1 LKAQFLQRGKARKP
15 TAATMFLRLTV
26 RVVRLVHGQWRSGS
40 RPAGAA
46 AAAAGSPAAGGLA
59 TEPAGAVA
67 ASGGARSGQS
77 GQRGKRGRPRWRGLL
92 SRQAITIFMLPS
104 LLLIGLFSYY
114 PAVRSLVGGF
124 YIWNGFS
131 APRYD
136 GFGQFSQYFHSSTFG
151 AEARNLVL
159 LVIGS
164 IAITLVSQFVA
175 AEVVAHLPGRTGTI
189 AKYLLTLPVVLPPIL
204 LIDVWAYLLNP
215 SNGLINRILGE
226 LHLPQPGWLT
236 DSHLA
241 LVSILLIGFPW
252 ISNLGFLIF
261 LGGVQHLPKEIIEAS
276 RVDGVSRLRR
286 VFAIDIPLLMPQ
298 FRIVTILA
306 GVYSVQ
312 NFIPILLLTNGGPG
326 NATFVP
332 GLDMYQSAFQNS
344 EYGYGMAI
352 GTVLFIAMLIFTI
365 IVMRTLRPRT

>member
-1 LKAQFLQRGKARKP
+1 
-15 TAATMFLRLTV
+15 MFSRLTV

-40 RPAGAA
+40 RPTVV

-59 TEPAGAVA
+59 TEPAAGAVT
-67 ASGGARSGQS
+67 ASGGARSGPS

-92 SRQAITIFMLPS
+92 SRQAIAIFMLPS

-175 AEVVAHLPGRTGTI
+175 AEVVAHLPGRAGTI
-189 AKYLLTLPVVLPPIL
+189 AKYLLVLPVVLPPIL

-215 SNGLINRILGE
+215 SNGLINRLLGE

-261 LGGVQHLPKEIIEAS
+261 LGGVQHLPREILEAS
-276 RVDGVSRLRR
+276 RVDGVGRLRR

-352 GTVLFIAMLIFTI
+352 GTVLFVAMLIFTI
-365 IVMRTLRPRT
+365 IVLRTLRPRT